1 MPIVRYAHLNPSNP
15 AFSHHFKVSYVS
27 DVQYWKK
34 PSELFIAIFELY
46 NLVSVIK
53 SNRLQLE
60 GMGDRINMLNEEL
73 SANFDDAF
81 MSKRTCDTRE
91 DVYHDRQVIDA
102 FTRAGYTLKSN
113 DEDENGLTPL
123 NQVKQPSTLSV
134 DLS

>member
-1 MPIVRYAHLNPSNP
+1 VPIVRYAHLNPSNP

-53 SNRLQLE
+53 SDRLQLE

-73 SANFDDAF
+73 SANFDDTF
-81 MSKRTCDTRE
+81 MSKRTCDTSE

-102 FTRAGYTLKSN
+102 FTRAGYTLKSY
-113 DEDENGLTPL
+113 DEDENDLAPL

>member
-1 MPIVRYAHLNPSNP
+1 
-15 AFSHHFKVSYVS
+15 
-27 DVQYWKK
+27 
-34 PSELFIAIFELY
+34 LFIAIFELY

-53 SNRLQLE
+53 SDRLQLE

-73 SANFDDAF
+73 SANFDDTF
-81 MSKRTCDTRE
+81 MSKRTCDTSEDVNEELSASSDNTFMSKRTCDTSE

-102 FTRAGYTLKSN
+102 FTRAGYTLESY
-113 DEDENGLTPL
+113 DEDENDLAPL